1 MCVREREKEREMCD
15 VSGMLYRA
23 LQELSKP
30 YCLASSL

>member
-1 MCVREREKEREMCD
+1 MCVCVRKREREMCD

-30 YCLASSL
+30 YCLVSGL